1 MTDGIKLYFTASRF
15 KGNFDN
21 CILQE
26 QKEDR
31 TEWRL
36 YNPQNRS
43 HMSIWRY
50 NNDVVTI
57 KGSLRKWYF
66 GNNSVK
72 GLTLVSCIEAT
83 NHIAERLG
91 LSWESLCSA
100 KISQVEFGLNIPIS
114 IPFSILSKKIVSYGT
129 HRKRDVIGKGRTKGN
144 YGTLYF
150 GEHKSKY
157 GDVDDNKHDCEFR
170 LKIYDKYKEIEDKRD
185 FVDYTILPDTN
196 ILRIEFTADDKDTF
210 KRKGLPRISNI
221 KELIQ
226 NWQSLYELWAREVGR
241 IILLSNIYDVNSL
254 DTDAV
259 LFSEAISIDGWN
271 TLMGN
276 IEEYASECF
285 KTKASANS
293 AKTKIHKRINNLLD
307 NHSNPNE
314 YRKIN
319 LYKDIIAYM
328 IDIKSAGEDINISRM
343 IALLHSSTHYSGYE
357 EINEP

>member
-1 MTDGIKLYFTASRF
+1 MTDGIKLYFTATQF

-50 NNDVVTI
+50 NNGVVTI
-57 KGSLRKWYF
+57 KGSVRKWYF

-72 GLTLVSCIEAT
+72 DLTLLQFIEAT
-83 NHIAERLG
+83 NHIAERLSM
-91 LSWESLCSA
+91 SWTNFRIA
-100 KISQVEFGLNIPIS
+100 KVSQVELGLNIPIS
-114 IPFSILSKKIVSYGT
+114 IPFSVLSKKIVSYGT
-129 HRKRDVIGKGRTKGN
+129 HKKSNVIGKGRTKGN

-170 LKIYDKYKEIEDKRD
+170 LKIYDKCKEIEDKRD
-185 FVDYTILPDTN
+185 FVDDTILPDAN
-196 ILRIEFTADDKDTF
+196 IMRIEFTADDKDTF
-210 KRKGLPRISNI
+210 KRKGLPRISDING
-221 KELIQ
+221 LIN
-226 NWQSLYELWAREVGR
+226 NWHSLYELWAREVGR
-241 IILLSNIYDVNSL
+241 IALLSSISDVNDL
-254 DTDAV
+254 DIDAV
-259 LFSEAISIDGWN
+259 LFSEAINMYGWSG
-271 TLMGN
+271 LMKN

-285 KTKASANS
+285 KTKASANN
-293 AKTKIHKRINNLLD
+293 AKTKIRKRINNLLD

-328 IDIKSAGEDINISRM
+328 IDIKSAGENINISKM